1 MRRFKLFLRN
11 DVYYAQLFNPQTGT
25 YLTAKSTGK
34 ANRDEAAGV
43 VSDWL
48 KNGLPDKKLEGK
60 RSVEDALTLKSVLAS
75 LHTLSLSTED
85 VQKITTILKDRNLLE
100 SAIVTSATSSV
111 GLISYLTSFWDYDTS
126 PYIKEKLLHGQK
138 IGRMRAVD
146 SSRTV
151 KYWKKY
157 FGDEKRIGEV
167 TRSDLRDF
175 SLWLAEYKIVSKK
188 KPAMKTTAKPEQESF
203 FSKKP
208 EKEKV
213 LSAGSINKIMVA
225 GTLPL
230 KWAAYHNEIPQ
241 DPGKGLMKF
250 SGTPR
255 TRGILTDKEALSLFT
270 VEWKE
275 ERSRIASLLSMSTG
289 LRAGEVLA
297 LKLCDIGKD
306 RLYINHSWSW
316 SDGLKCTKTGKVRVV
331 PLLKSV
337 REELIRLGNSNPH
350 GKDGFIFYGLEPDKP
365 MDTHFL
371 LDGLKD
377 ALTKIGI
384 SEEERAKRNIV
395 FHSWRHYFATK
406 MRSKLDPNFV
416 KRATGHSTDAML
428 EHYTEHEREEDIDT
442 LLNAADDIFGNII
455 PFERKTA

>member
-1 MRRFKLFLRN
+1 MRRFSLYLRN
-11 DVYYAQLFNPQTGT
+11 GIYYAQLYNPKTRSYMNGR
-25 YLTAKSTGK
+25 STGK
-34 ANRDEAAGV
+34 ANRDEAAGIAT
-43 VSDWL
+43 DWL
-48 KNGLPDKKLEGK
+48 KNGIPAPITKVKH
-60 RSVEDALTLKSVLAS
+60 SAEDHMTLNAVQVGLQSLAIS
-75 LHTLSLSTED
+75 PEE
-85 VQKITTILKDRNLLE
+85 VQKIVDILKSRNLLDN
-100 SAIVTSATSSV
+100 AVVTSAASSQ
-111 GLISYLTSFWDYDTS
+111 GLIEYLASFWDYDTS
-126 PYIKEKLLHGQK
+126 PYVKEKLLHGQK

-146 SSRTV
+146 SSRAV

-157 FGDEKRIGEV
+157 FGDEKRIGEI
-167 TRSDLRDF
+167 TRSNLRDF
-175 SLWLAEYKIVSKK
+175 SLWLAEYKVVSKK
-188 KPAMKTTAKPEQESF
+188 KPSKKTTAKPESESF

-230 KWAAYHNEIPQ
+230 KWAAYHNEIPL

-275 ERSRIASLLSMSTG
+275 ERSKIASLLSMSTG

-337 REELIRLGNSNPH
+337 REELIKLGNSNPH
-350 GKDGFIFYGLEPDKP
+350 GRDGFIFYGLEPDKP

-384 SEEERAKRNIV
+384 NEEERAKRNIV

-406 MRSKLDPNFV
+406 MRSKLDPSFV